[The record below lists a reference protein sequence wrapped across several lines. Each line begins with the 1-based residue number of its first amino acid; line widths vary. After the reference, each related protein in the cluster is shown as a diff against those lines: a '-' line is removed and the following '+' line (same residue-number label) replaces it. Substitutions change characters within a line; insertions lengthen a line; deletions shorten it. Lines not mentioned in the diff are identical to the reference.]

1 MDRKTFLKY
10 SGLVGVAAVAGSV
23 KTISECMRFNPKLFQ
38 VTDSRNLMGTF
49 VNVTVL
55 HESVALA
62 EEAVGQAFQEMARV
76 CRLLTRFESDSAIG
90 VLNRDGF
97 LQDIP
102 PEVYTVVSKS
112 GQLHHQSGGGVDIT
126 VTPLLKLYQEC
137 FEAAAAP
144 PDGQRILES
153 LKLVDGQAVILDRE
167 SIRFNRE
174 GMNITLDG
182 IAKGFVV
189 DRGAEVLKALQID
202 HGLINA
208 GGDIRGIGGKNH
220 QSPWRVAIQNP
231 VQRNGVIDLV
241 ELNNGAIATSG
252 NYEIYFDQDKLYHH
266 IIRPDTGR
274 SPSEVS
280 SVTVRSG
287 STMDA
292 DALSTTVFAMG
303 PKNGLR
309 FIEQWNATECLVI
322 QSDKQQLASSGWI
335 SALYAPRNR
344 KTVRKAAVEFPV
356 RG

>member
-10 SGLVGVAAVAGSV
+10 SSLVGVAAVAGSV
-23 KTISECMRFNPKLFQ
+23 KPISDCMRFNPKLYK

-49 VNVTVL
+49 VNLTVL
-55 HESVALA
+55 HESAIMA
-62 EEAVGQAFQEMARV
+62 EEAIGQAFQEMAKV

-97 LQDIP
+97 LQDFP

-112 GQLHHQSGGGVDIT
+112 GQVHYLSGGVFDIT
-126 VTPLLKLYQEC
+126 VAPLLKLYQEC
-137 FEAAAAP
+137 FEATAGP
-144 PDGQRILES
+144 PDRKRILES
-153 LKLVDGQAVILDRE
+153 LKLVDGQAVVLNRQ

-189 DRGAEVLKALQID
+189 DCGAGVLETLHIE

-208 GGDIRGIGGKNH
+208 GGDLRAIGGKNH
-220 QSPWRVAIQNP
+220 RNPWRVAIQDP
-231 VQRNGVIDLV
+231 AQRNGVIDLV
-241 ELNNGAIATSG
+241 DLNEGAIATSG

-266 IIRPDTGR
+266 IIRPDTGL

-280 SVTVRSG
+280 SVTVRSD

-303 PKNGLR
+303 PKKGLR
-309 FIEQWNATECLVI
+309 FIEQLDGSECLI
-322 QSDKQQLASSGWI
+322 IGSDKQPQASSGWT
-335 SALYAPRNR
+335 SALHAPRN
-344 KTVRKAAVEFPV
+344 TAIEFPLS
-356 RG
+356 G